1 MCNCPATRGRDFADF
16 LQHFFGL
23 CAEQPLFWKGYFMT
37 TMTLAEALAV
47 QQFSFFISKNG
58 MPDSNSAL
66 QAAEEII
73 LKTAEDI
80 ILRFEQ
86 AEKE

>member
-1 MCNCPATRGRDFADF
+1 
-16 LQHFFGL
+16 
-23 CAEQPLFWKGYFMT
+23 MT